1 MSIAGSA
8 SDRDDPLKLTFGK
21 PKKLHDDSHEAAR
34 EEKKTVGD
42 SSYRFL
48 VEQIMSEARLSDE
61 VDDIPRAQMKGIT
74 KQQLKLDLSK
84 LPQSR
89 DIE

>member
-1 MSIAGSA
+1 MA
-8 SDRDDPLKLTFGK
+8 K
-21 PKKLHDDSHEAAR
+21 

-61 VDDIPRAQMKGIT
+61 VDDIPRAQMEGIT
-74 KQQLKLDLSK
+74 KQELKLDLAK
-84 LPQSR
+84 LP
-89 DIE
+89 